1 MVVTCRPDE
10 YAALPTGLEIDQVI
24 SIRPLT
30 RKQIADYLADG
41 GTDTAELRAAPCRRS
56 TPADHPHERSAAR

>member
-10 YAALPTGLEIDQVI
+10 YAALPTGLEIDQAI

-30 RKQIADYLADG
+30 RKQIADYAPG
-41 GTDTAELRAAPCRRS
+41 GAVQAINPGGS
-56 TPADHPHERSAAR
+56 PP